1 MRELNDTIDEDLRA
15 HGDHFLSTLH
25 LELDL
30 PRLLE
35 LARTNPI
42 AALSQ
47 IQAAHQEILAKKRIS
62 EVLLSS
68 LGTEAENGKKRLGPQ
83 RTVH

>member
-1 MRELNDTIDEDLRA
+1 MRELNDTIDKDLSA

-35 LARTNPI
+35 LARVNPI

-47 IQAAHQEILAKKRIS
+47 IQAAQKEVLAKKRIS

-68 LGTEAENGKKRLGPQ
+68 MGAGMDRGLVRPVPPSKI
-83 RTVH
+83 H